1 MNLQAL
7 DHLMGLL
14 AAASLTYLLAY
25 AIRIRVRRPLPRHR
39 WSLPNPLARVTSLL
53 GLAVALASS
62 PSPTRAESRSPVP
75 RPRGRV
81 IDPPWTAPASPPPRH
96 LARIQV
102 GSPSSS
108 DTHVAIHG
116 PRSESETAA
125 PPRCRLF
132 PRACPMRSPHHVV
145 MPGESLWTIAARW
158 LDTTDPRRIAPFW
171 PRIYRLNQALIG
183 PDPDLIRP
191 GQVLEIPRGRLS

>member
-1 MNLQAL
+1 MNTQSL
-7 DHLMGLL
+7 DDLMALL
-14 AAASLTYLLAY
+14 AAASLAYLLAY
-25 AIRIRVRRPLPRHR
+25 AVRVRVRRPRPRHR

-62 PSPTRAESRSPVP
+62 PSPTRAESRAPVP

-96 LARIQV
+96 SARIQV
-102 GSPSSS
+102 GSPPSSGP
-108 DTHVAIHG
+108 HVAIH
-116 PRSESETAA
+116 RQHSKSE
-125 PPRCRLF
+125 PPQTRHCRLF
-132 PRACPMRSPHHVV
+132 PRACSARSPHHVV

-158 LDTTDPRRIAPFW
+158 LETDDPRRIAPFW
-171 PRIYRLNQALIG
+171 PRIYGLNQTLIG

-191 GQVLEIPRGRLS
+191 GQVLEIPHRRLP